1 MEHGDVIIRFS
12 DVTFEYGKQK
22 PILKEVN
29 FSVRENAKIT
39 IMGQNG
45 AGKSTI
51 FQLITGKLKPTKG
64 SVNISKDASIGI
76 ALQVMPQ
83 EYLTLSVKEFFETA
97 FKEKKYDIDRDIKRV
112 LEVVNLSVP
121 TNWIVGD
128 LSGGQQARML
138 LAHAMVHQPDI
149 LLLDE
154 PTNNLDTQGIDHLI
168 EFLLLYEKTVIVI
181 SHDAAFLNLFTHGVL
196 HLDVFTKQVQQ
207 YVGDYYDVVE
217 EIKAQILR
225 EQRQNAQLKKNII
238 DRKEKVNQ
246 FSHKGGKMRKLASKL
261 KDEIAEDEEEMVSV
275 RKEDKTIRPFA
286 IPVQE
291 WSGPIAHLNEITIM
305 KNNEPVSKA
314 IDAEI
319 RKGEILHIT
328 GPNGIGKTT
337 MLEALASNA
346 HTGMTI
352 KPDARVGYYRQDFS
366 GLNFEQTAFQ
376 ALEDIRVAGGQ
387 PDIYS
392 IAAHFLLIGDVLHN
406 QIGSLSEG
414 QKGLLS
420 YARFVVQEP
429 VLLILDEPT
438 NHINFRHLPII
449 AQSLNEF
456 AGAIIVVSHDEEFV
470 SQLNIDQR
478 LDLEKRFN

>member
-1 MEHGDVIIRFS
+1 MDHGDVIISFS
-12 DVTFEYGKQK
+12 EVSFAYNRNK

-51 FQLITGKLKPTKG
+51 FKLISGELKPNKG
-64 SVNISKDASIGI
+64 SVNVRRDATIGI
-76 ALQVMPQ
+76 ASQVMPRASM
-83 EYLTLSVKEFFETA
+83 ELTVKEFFESA
-97 FKEKKYDIDRDIKRV
+97 FKDKKYDIDRDIKRV
-112 LEVVNLSVP
+112 LELVNLSVP
-121 TNWIVGD
+121 SHWKIGD

-138 LAHAMVHQPDI
+138 LAQAIIHEPDI

-168 EFLLLYEKTVIVI
+168 TFLLGYEKTVIVI

-196 HLDVFTKQVQQ
+196 HLDVFTNQVQQ
-207 YVGDYYDVVE
+207 YVGDYYDVVD
-217 EIKAQILR
+217 EIQAQILR

-246 FSHKGGKMRKLASKL
+246 FSHKGGKMRRLASKL
-261 KDEIAEDEEEMVSV
+261 KDEIAEDEEDMVSV
-275 RKEDKTIRPFA
+275 RKEDKTIRPFK

-291 WSGPIAHLNEITIM
+291 FSGSVAHLDEITIIRDGG
-305 KNNEPVSKA
+305 PISKEVD
-314 IDAEI
+314 IEI
-319 RKGEILHIT
+319 HKGDMLLMT

-337 MLEALASNA
+337 MLEALASDA
-346 HTGMTI
+346 HDGMTI
-352 KPDARVGYYRQDFS
+352 KKDLRVGYYRQDFS
-366 GLNFEQTAFQ
+366 GLNYEQTPFK
-376 ALEDIRVAGGQ
+376 ALEEIKLKGGEQ
-387 PDIYS
+387 EIYEA
-392 IAAHFLLIGDVLHN
+392 AAHFLLTGDLLQN
-406 QIGSLSEG
+406 PIGSLSEG

-420 YARFVVQEP
+420 YARFMMQQP
-429 VLLILDEPT
+429 ALLILDEPT
-438 NHINFRHLPII
+438 NHINFRHLPVI
-449 AQSLNEF
+449 AKALNDF

-470 SQLNIDQR
+470 DQLNINQT